1 MSGKLVSEKFKYFSL
16 VRAVHPMPS
25 LTGTCRWSAVAE
37 GAVAKVMDQG
47 TSDMIYMRKCRRHYG
62 ISASQLFSS
71 FKHANEEYYEDQ
83 FDGEKKAKQQME
95 WLIKKGD
102 ALLSNQTKHA
112 SIIICR
118 KFGLRDLRKF
128 RTTVFACEL
137 DDAPKR
143 LDLGGKYTALGLLSS
158 TDFIDTRRNTRSGS
172 LELRSHSCRRKPF
185 PTLRSR
191 TRRQAAIPLRVPHT

>member
-1 MSGKLVSEKFKYFSL
+1 MG
-16 VRAVHPMPS
+16 RG
-25 LTGTCRWSAVAE
+25 TG
-37 GAVAKVMDQG
+37 
-47 TSDMIYMRKCRRHYG
+47 DMIYVRKCRRHYG

-71 FKHANEEYYEDQ
+71 FRHANEEYYEDQ
-83 FDGEKKAKQQME
+83 FDGEKKARQQME

-102 ALLSNQTKHA
+102 ALLSNQTKHV

-143 LDLGGKYTALGLLSS
+143 LDLGETQEVAVLNYDLTRVDESRFQRFDPERGGRQPYLCVYLTLEFRLG
-158 TDFIDTRRNTRSGS
+158 TRLECS
-172 LELRSHSCRRKPF
+172 LKLDDDQIASVSVNY
-185 PTLRSR
+185 
-191 TRRQAAIPLRVPHT
+191 Q